1 MRIETKEVIVRPS
14 VLTLGNR
21 VTEHD
26 ISKAIRD
33 QAEDG
38 WELVTRG
45 REESFLGLKFT
56 GGVTLTFQRYV
67 RD

>member
-1 MRIETKEVIVRPS
+1 MRLETKEVLVRPS
-14 VLTLGNR
+14 VLTMGNR

-26 ISKAIRD
+26 ISKAIRE

-38 WELVTRG
+38 WQLVTRG
-45 REESFLGLKFT
+45 RDEGGFLGLKFT

-67 RD
+67 D